1 MTEAKPIGLDGE
13 GTEILKEAVLELL
26 NQFPGLEGRVI
37 TFSGLAADSGISLEP
52 ESGTLIY
59 SERED
64 ILGNVTQECQFP
76 FFVVYRTGATSEY
89 LKMNVNEFLDSLG
102 AWICREPV
110 TVNGAEY
117 RLSGYPALAG
127 NREITGVVRFNSY
140 ALEPN
145 QNNTQ
150 DWVLP
155 VTVKFTHR
163 FMTW

>member
-1 MTEAKPIGLDGE
+1 MNEAKPMGLDGE
-13 GTEILKEAVLELL
+13 GTEILKEAVLNLL
-26 NQFPGLEGRVI
+26 NQFPGLEGRAI
-37 TFSGLAADSGISLEP
+37 TFSGLSADSGISLEP

-59 SERED
+59 SERKD

-76 FFVVYRTGATSEY
+76 FFVIYRTGATSEY

-110 TVNGAEY
+110 TVNGVSY
-117 RLSGYPALAG
+117 RLVGYPALAG